1 VKHPGI
7 DIDGM
12 HVDAGTRATLEL
24 PIASLYSHAPMNLPL
39 QVICGKRQGPRLF
52 VSAAIHG
59 DEINGVEIIRRLL
72 RLPLLNRLRGTLIAV
87 PIVNVY
93 GFVNRSRYLPD
104 RRDLNR
110 SFPGSEGGSMA
121 ARLAHKFLGSIVAN
135 SDYGIDLH
143 TGAVHRENLPQVRA
157 NLDDEETA
165 RLAGAFHVPVILNS
179 DVRDGSLREVAA
191 EHGIPMLLYE
201 GGEALRFDEHSIR
214 AGLKGIV
221 SVLRLLEM
229 LPRSSRAGAPAA
241 PVVARTSSWVRAGRS
256 GILRV
261 TAALGT
267 RVRRGDVIG
276 VIADPFGAQ
285 ELEVTSNVGGI
296 IIGRHNL
303 PLVNE
308 GEALFHIARFESVQ
322 QAESVV
328 EAFQADDLPIHP
340 AMEEEPPIV

>member
-1 VKHPGI
+1 MV
-7 DIDGM
+7 
-12 HVDAGTRATLEL
+12 EL

-39 QVICGKRQGPRLF
+39 HVVCGKRSGPRLF

-72 RLPLLNRLRGTLIAV
+72 SLPLLSRLRGSLVAV
-87 PIVNVY
+87 PIVNIY

-110 SFPGSEGGSMA
+110 SFPGSDHGSMA
-121 ARLAHKFLGSIVAN
+121 ARLAHRFLTSIVAS

-143 TGAVHRENLPQVRA
+143 TGAIHRENLPQVRA
-157 NLDDEETA
+157 NLDDPETA
-165 RLAGAFHVPVILNS
+165 RIARAFHVPVLLNS
-179 DVRDGSLREVAA
+179 NLRDGSLREVAA

-201 GGEALRFDEHSIR
+201 AGEALRFDEHCIR

-221 SVLRLLEM
+221 SVLRELAM
-229 LPRSSRAGAPAA
+229 LPGGQRVGKGHES
-241 PVVARTSSWVRAGRS
+241 VVARASTWVRAGRS

-267 RVRRGDVIG
+267 RVRPNDVIG
-276 VIADPFGAQ
+276 VIADPFGSQ
-285 ELEVTSNVGGI
+285 ELEVTASIGGI

-308 GEALFHIARFESVQ
+308 GEALFHIAQFESAR

-340 AMEEEPPIV
+340 SLDEQPPIV

>member
-7 DIDGM
+7 ELDGM
-12 HVDAGTRATLEL
+12 RVEPGTSVTLEL

-39 QVICGKRQGPRLF
+39 HVVCGRRQGPRLF

-59 DEINGVEIIRRLL
+59 DEINGVEIIRRLM
-72 RLPLLNRLRGTLIAV
+72 RLPLLKRLRGTLLAV

-121 ARLAHKFLGSIVAN
+121 ARLAYRFLETIVAN

-157 NLDDEETA
+157 DLDDEQTA
-165 RLAGAFHVPVILNS
+165 RLAGAFHVPVIINS

-201 GGEALRFDEHSIR
+201 GGEALRFDEHCIR

-221 SVLRLLEM
+221 SVMRELEM
-229 LPRSSRAGAPAA
+229 LPRTSRTSVPAA

-276 VIADPFGAQ
+276 VIADPFGVH

-308 GEALFHIARFESVQ
+308 GEALFHIARFESVRD
-322 QAESVV
+322 AENAV
-328 EAFQADDLPIHP
+328 EAFQADELPVDP
-340 AMEEEPPIV
+340 LVDTEPPIV